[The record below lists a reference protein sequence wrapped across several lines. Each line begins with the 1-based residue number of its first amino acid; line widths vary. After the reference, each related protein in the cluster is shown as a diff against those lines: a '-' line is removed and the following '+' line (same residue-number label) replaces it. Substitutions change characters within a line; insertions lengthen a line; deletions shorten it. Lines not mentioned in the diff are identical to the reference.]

1 MAFNLMQNP
10 DYHNVELLLVEDSP
24 TDAKLVKRTFEKY
37 NMANKFFWVKDG
49 EEALDFMFARGD
61 YEKRKVEDLPR
72 VILLDLKLPKI
83 GGIEVLRA
91 LREDERTSKVPV
103 VVMTSS
109 REEQDVIDIYALGTN
124 SYIVK
129 PVEFEQFMTAVK
141 DVGYYWLF
149 TNEPPR

>member
-1 MAFNLMQNP
+1 MENP

-24 TDAKLVKRTFEKY
+24 NDAKLVKRAFQKF

-49 EEALDFMFARGD
+49 EEALDFLLARNQYSD
-61 YEKRKVEDLPR
+61 RKVEDLPK
-72 VILLDLKLPKI
+72 VVLLDLKLPKI

-91 LREDERTSKVPV
+91 LRADERTKMVPV

-109 REEQDVIDIYALGTN
+109 KEEQDVIDSYELGTN

-129 PVEFEQFMTAVK
+129 PVEFEGFIHAVK
-141 DVGYYWLF
+141 DVGFYWLF
-149 TNEPPR
+149 TNQPPN